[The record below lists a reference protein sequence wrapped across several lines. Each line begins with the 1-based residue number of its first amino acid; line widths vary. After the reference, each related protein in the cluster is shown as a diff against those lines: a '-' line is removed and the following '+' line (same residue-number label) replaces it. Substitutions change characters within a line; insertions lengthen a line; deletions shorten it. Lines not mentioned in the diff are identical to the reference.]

1 MIVLDRKDK
10 FELYALKK
18 GFSRMIDSLDAQMLN
33 ILQKDGRVSNVD
45 MARELG
51 MAPSAILERKKKLEK
66 SGIIK
71 GYEVRLDAKAL
82 GLPLNVFIQVRTEEQ
97 VGRTN
102 VGHCLAELPNIQ
114 AVHFIAGEYSYM
126 LQARLRD
133 ADDLV
138 DLLKSIGD
146 ISEVRDTRT
155 ILVLD
160 SIKESLCLPVD
171 RLPTRAPSHKRK
183 KSGSD
188 S

>member
-1 MIVLDRKDK
+1 
-10 FELYALKK
+10 
-18 GFSRMIDSLDAQMLN
+18 
-33 ILQKDGRVSNVD
+33 
-45 MARELG
+45 
-51 MAPSAILERKKKLEK
+51 
-66 SGIIK
+66 
-71 GYEVRLDAKAL
+71 
-82 GLPLNVFIQVRTEEQ
+82 
-97 VGRTN
+97 
-102 VGHCLAELPNIQ
+102 
-114 AVHFIAGEYSYM
+114 M